1 MTYLSRHERRI
12 ANSKTLV
19 RYVTPFAV
27 GWLIIAWGLGA
38 PRLEIAAGIA
48 TIGFLG
54 GILLHRYEW
63 HTLARITWLL
73 AANAA
78 IFLASL
84 VVHPAGYMSFILLAA
99 AGMPFLIFSTNRK
112 RPIVWGLVALPVLLW
127 FIGWWTD
134 YALLAPFDVGE
145 DMAKHVVAP
154 GTAVTVFGVVLFEF
168 AYFVVISRRYAASL
182 SQAQQRAEVANEAK
196 SALLRSMSHEMRT
209 PLNAITG
216 FSELTREDAGADSP
230 LDRDKVRDRMDA
242 ILGASDNLLKM
253 VENMLS
259 YASIAGSEINVNQT
273 VVDLDQQCAKALRRY
288 EDQVS
293 AKNLQLD
300 LSIPKGTQVKA
311 DPALLVPA
319 IQQLLDN
326 AIKYTPAG
334 GKIALAA
341 EPAAGNR
348 VKVSICDTGPGFPKG
363 MSDTAFDPFE
373 RLEFANGIQS
383 GAGIGMALVRAYVEA
398 MGGKVGIE
406 TDRTSG
412 ALVWLALDAA

>member
-84 VVHPAGYMSFILLAA
+84 VVHPSGYMSFILLAA
-99 AGMPFLIFSTNRK
+99 AGIPFLIFSINRK
-112 RPIVWGLVALPVLLW
+112 LPIVLALVALPVVLW
-127 FIGWWTD
+127 FLGWWTD

-145 DMAKHVVAP
+145 DMAKRVVAP

-182 SQAQQRAEVANEAK
+182 SKAQQRAEVANEAK

-216 FSELTREDAGADSP
+216 FSDLTRVDAGTDCP

-259 YASIAGSEINVNQT
+259 YASIAGSEICVNQT
-273 VVDLDQQCAKALRRY
+273 VVDLGQKCAKVLQRY
-288 EDQVS
+288 EGQVS

-300 LSIPKGTQVKA
+300 LSIPKGTEVKA
-311 DPALLVPA
+311 DPALLLAA

-334 GKIALAA
+334 GRIALAA
-341 EPAAGNR
+341 ERAPDNR
-348 VKVSICDTGPGFPKG
+348 MQISVCDTGPGFPKG

-373 RLEFANGIQS
+373 RLEFANGTQS
-383 GAGIGMALVRAYVEA
+383 GAGIGLALVRAYVEA
-398 MGGKVGIE
+398 MGGEVGIE
-406 TDRTSG
+406 TGRTSG